1 MRVVRVGLI
10 RVYKALLRLAGGTLC
25 PLLILCQKGSL
36 SLFRASL
43 VAQMVKRLPAMRE
56 TWV

>member
-1 MRVVRVGLI
+1 MRVGLI
-10 RVYKALLRLAGGTLC
+10 RVYKALLRLAGGTLR